1 MFLWIKR
8 HFFLFITS
16 EIHKL
21 NLHKSRF
28 ICTSTFSSLSNFT
41 FLWAFNSYSI
51 KAIKIKSKPF
61 QTSSFNLHSHITV
74 DVNEVCSLMHWTP
87 LPYFQKT
94 FSSTSQAK
102 KKKNY
107 FFFFLVTT
115 THWAL
120 LEYTVSVD
128 YQCLVK
134 WYHIT
139 LCYLCAFS
147 VKTKHDIY
155 WSSNGA

>member
-102 KKKNY
+102 KKKKLLFL
-107 FFFFLVTT
+107 FFSNNHILGFARVYCKCRLSMFSEMVSYHT
-115 THWAL
+115 L
-120 LEYTVSVD
+120 LFVCIFC
-128 YQCLVK
+128 QNQAWHLLK
-134 WYHIT
+134 
-139 LCYLCAFS
+139 
-147 VKTKHDIY
+147 
-155 WSSNGA
+155 